1 MVSRR
6 LEGFLPELGA
16 VAGLARLDLS
26 LAFERLPYP
35 RCNLLGSTVDQRGL
49 FLREGS
55 AMSDEVAL
63 YREFA
68 RQCVE
73 LAQQREMAPH
83 SSLLIAMA
91 TEWVEHADREIE
103 NGAEAAPG
111 S

>member
-1 MVSRR
+1 
-6 LEGFLPELGA
+6 
-16 VAGLARLDLS
+16 
-26 LAFERLPYP
+26 
-35 RCNLLGSTVDQRGL
+35 
-49 FLREGS
+49 
-55 AMSDEVAL
+55 MSDEVAL

>member
-1 MVSRR
+1 
-6 LEGFLPELGA
+6 
-16 VAGLARLDLS
+16 
-26 LAFERLPYP
+26 
-35 RCNLLGSTVDQRGL
+35 
-49 FLREGS
+49 
-55 AMSDEVAL
+55 MSDEVAL

-103 NGAEAAPG
+103 NGAKLRQVPECEDHGLDCRRLSRAVLGVGLNG
-111 S
+111 SCGRARRGN